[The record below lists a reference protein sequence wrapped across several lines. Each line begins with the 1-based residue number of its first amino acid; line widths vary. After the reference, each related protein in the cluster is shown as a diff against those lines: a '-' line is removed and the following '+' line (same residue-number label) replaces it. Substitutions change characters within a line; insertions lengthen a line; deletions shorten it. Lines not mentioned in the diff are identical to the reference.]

1 MRTLRVLMV
10 LTAVLF
16 SISLNPFVERA
27 QAQSLYAP
35 VELQLAR
42 EALAS
47 ARLALEVREYERARR
62 LAEQAL
68 EDARVAEARADTESM
83 RQTARDVRLSSEAV
97 HDEATRLT
105 VLY

>member
-1 MRTLRVLMV
+1 
-10 LTAVLF
+10 
-16 SISLNPFVERA
+16 
-27 QAQSLYAP
+27 
-35 VELQLAR
+35 
-42 EALAS
+42 
-47 ARLALEVREYERARR
+47 VREYERARR